1 MIKPLNIE
9 VLLPQL
15 ERIGFKVRDEMALQE
30 ALTIQ
35 EHNQA
40 DEDGDSSLWV
50 EALGILESV
59 LKARPMLERNDVTAW
74 LVLNVFLAINGQRLR
89 ADSDDAFNFIRWS
102 SNSDAEKFERAKWID
117 RHAVPMDLD

>member
-1 MIKPLNIE
+1 MIKPLCIE

-15 ERIGFKVRDEMALQE
+15 ERIGFTVRDEMALQE

-50 EALGILESV
+50 EALEIVESV
-59 LKARPMLERNDVTAW
+59 VKARPMLERNEATAW

-89 ADSDDAFNFIRWS
+89 ADSDDAFNFIRRY
-102 SNSDAEKFERAKWID
+102 SNSDVERFERAKWID
-117 RHAVPMDLD
+117 RHAVPMDLN